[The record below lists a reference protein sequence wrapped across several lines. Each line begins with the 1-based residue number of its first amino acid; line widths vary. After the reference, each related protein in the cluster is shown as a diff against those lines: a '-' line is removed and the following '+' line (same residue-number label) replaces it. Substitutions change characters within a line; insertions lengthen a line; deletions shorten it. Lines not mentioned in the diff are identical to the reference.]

1 MNNYVYKILSILI
14 VVAMFYI
21 IYLEA
26 LAIKSYLKDT
36 SSDVLENVDILEDEI
51 SGESRRY

>member
-14 VVAMFYI
+14 VIAMFYI